1 MSFEEN
7 WTLPRFAAC
16 FGGLLGLSK
25 GGFCGTGDKMLC
37 RDYINNGEGGERLY
51 RSHIHLWCV
60 HYPLQKTVF
69 CLAVCTT
76 TRHVTPVPFEN
87 QVMTMMFM
95 KREKSTKPLSLR
107 STILRNT
114 ATTPHWDSGF
124 PYRLKAITMPTTH
137 RPILKCTRKRSS
149 KGNNR
154 KNGRFH
160 YCSCTSNKH
169 INDDSASFP
178 LPDES
183 APALSGPFPSRRC
196 GSPRGGGIPVYRCSY
211 SESDTTLIPV
221 LLRVF
226 HFFLDARSVFELIPV
241 VRRLVYC
248 ADGLLCLQGL
258 HQRIQR
264 SCARICILQST
275 RHSIRHP
282 LLNLLSGK
290 LHDLCLRGL
299 GLGLVQL
306 LDRRIDRTPQLI
318 RIGLLPCVILLG
330 LEQIAKVLHGI
341 LLCCCHTVEPLTLRD
356 QIRGYVDKSRLL
368 PYRVQFLLLLPLHL
382 FKHPLCIAF
391 Q

>member
-1 MSFEEN
+1 MGAAPLCRLFLGGYWASRREA
-7 WTLPRFAAC
+7 FAAPGMRC
-16 FGGLLGLSK
+16 FVGIISIMVK
-25 GGFCGTGDKMLC
+25 GVKNCIEVTSTCGVYTIPN
-37 RDYINNGEGGERLY
+37 R
-51 RSHIHLWCV
+51 
-60 HYPLQKTVF
+60 KTVL

-76 TRHVTPVPFEN
+76 TRHVTPAPFEN
-87 QVMTMMFM
+87 QVITMMLM
-95 KREKSTKPLSLR
+95 KREKNAAPLSLR
-107 STILRNT
+107 SIILKNT
-114 ATTPHWDSGF
+114 VATPHWESGF
-124 PYRLKAITMPTTH
+124 PYRLKAITLLTTH
-137 RPILKCTRKRSS
+137 RPILQCTKRRFSNGDDRKHRQ
-149 KGNNR
+149 
-154 KNGRFH
+154 FH
-160 YCSCTSNKH
+160 YCSRTSNKH

-183 APALSGPFPSRRC
+183 VPALSGPFPSRRC

-221 LLRVF
+221 LLRVL
-226 HFFLDARSVFELIPV
+226 HFFLDSRSVFELIPV

-248 ADGLLCLQGL
+248 ANGLLRLQGL

-264 SCARICILQST
+264 SCARVRILQST

-282 LLNLLSGK
+282 LLNLLSRK

-299 GLGLVQL
+299 GLVLVQL
-306 LDRRIDRTPQLI
+306 LYRRIDRTPQFI
-318 RIGLLPCVILLG
+318 RIGLLSCVILLG
-330 LEQIAKVLHGI
+330 LEQIVKVLHGI

-356 QIRGYVDKSRLL
+356 QNRGYVDNSRLL